1 MRKVTCFFIDNYFA
15 EKESTTTTKNGESG
29 ITPSYFPALMNM
41 AIFHNS
47 EPMDRTDCNH
57 AFYFEGFI
65 M

>member
-15 EKESTTTTKNGESG
+15 EKESTTTKNGESG